1 MQHYMYL
8 VSLFIT
14 KFPFEHLFLK
24 LGCDTVTGA
33 LIIAITI
40 ALIFTTPPNL
50 VVTAG
55 VASLIEKGKCKVN
68 LPVQYFSAIRMD
80 IDLIHF

>member
-33 LIIAITI
+33 LIIAITV

-55 VASLIEKGKCKVN
+55 VASLIGYVN
-68 LPVQYFSAIRMD
+68 VE
-80 IDLIHF
+80 